1 MSRVLDIWRS
11 WDAWQRAV
19 AVSVAVLAIA
29 GAAYGAYAIVRRP
42 ADVSNPQAKFVPKRK
57 KHKKVVKA
65 VNWPEYGLDD
75 ERTRYLPSNAVHPPF
90 SRGWDFLSP
99 SLLEF
104 SPVYARQRLYVI
116 NKDATFYDLNAKKRG
131 EDIWK
136 RDPGALSASSPAYH

>member
-11 WDAWQRAV
+11 WDVWRRTA

-29 GAAYGAYAIVRRP
+29 GAAYGAYVILRRP
-42 ADVSNPQAKFVPKRK
+42 ADVSNPQAKFVPRRE
-57 KHKKVVKA
+57 KHKKVVA
-65 VNWPEYGLDD
+65 SVNWPEYGLDD
-75 ERTRYLPSNAVHPPF
+75 ERTRYLPSTVVHPPY
-90 SRGWDFLSP
+90 SRNWDFLSP

-131 EDIWK
+131 KVIWK
-136 RDPGALSASSPAYH
+136 RDLGA